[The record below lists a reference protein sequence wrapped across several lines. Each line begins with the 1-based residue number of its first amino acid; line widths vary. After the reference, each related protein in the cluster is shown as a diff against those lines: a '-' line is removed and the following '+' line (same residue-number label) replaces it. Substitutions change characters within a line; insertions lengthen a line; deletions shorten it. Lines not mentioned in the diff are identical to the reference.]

1 MNELP
6 KPGAMRDS
14 TNNSPRLRLGRVRAR
29 ARRGYLLLEVILA
42 LILSGLLLGT
52 ILEIIDGSL
61 EMSNLMAEDGRRHMT
76 QEAFLTFLGRNL
88 SQLPG
93 NAELDLTRKDAGTHF
108 LSDLTFQNVPTS
120 FSWSGQAISAEA
132 IQLSTVRRRSG
143 DLDIVLRYY
152 EEPIL
157 DDSDSVASEGAE
169 PVAEITLLRDIFW
182 FEWWARDGRTL
193 DYTET
198 WDVRGRLPVQMEL
211 RVKFDQNS
219 EEIVHHFWI
228 PPKLNPETVMRSQ
241 QRAAPTTRGGQPG
254 DATGGGN
261 RGGGNRGDGNRGDG
275 NRGGGNRGGGGG
287 GTPPPVRTNNS
298 GGR

>member
-1 MNELP
+1 
-6 KPGAMRDS
+6 MRDS
-14 TNNSPRLRLGRVRAR
+14 TNNRYRSRGGRG
-29 ARRGYLLLEVILA
+29 RRGYLLLEVILA

-93 NAELDLTRKDAGTHF
+93 NAELDLTRQDAGTHF

-120 FSWSGQAISAEA
+120 FSWSGQSISAEA
-132 IQLSTVRRRSG
+132 IQLSTVRRRGG

-157 DDSDSVASEGAE
+157 DDSDSVGNESAE

-198 WDVRGRLPVQMEL
+198 WDVRGRLPIQMEL

-241 QRAAPTTRGGQPG
+241 QRAAPQTRIQPGSGQGTDRRGGTDRRSGTDRRGGTSDRPPG
-254 DATGGGN
+254 TGGGSGA
-261 RGGGNRGDGNRGDG
+261 RT
-275 NRGGGNRGGGGG
+275 GGGG
-287 GTPPPVRTNNS
+287 PS
-298 GGR
+298 GSGR

>member
-1 MNELP
+1 
-6 KPGAMRDS
+6 MRDS
-14 TNNSPRLRLGRVRAR
+14 TNNRNRSRGGRGRG
-29 ARRGYLLLEVILA
+29 RRGYLLLEVILA

-93 NAELDLTRKDAGTHF
+93 NAELNLTRQDVGTHF

-120 FSWSGQAISAEA
+120 FSWSGQSISAEA
-132 IQLSTVRRRSG
+132 TQLPTVRRRGG

-157 DDSDSVASEGAE
+157 DDSDSVGNENAE

-193 DYTET
+193 EYSET
-198 WDVRGRLPVQMEL
+198 WDVRGRLPIQMEL
-211 RVKFDQNS
+211 RLKFDQNS

-241 QRAAPTTRGGQPG
+241 QRAAPQTRIQPGSGQGTDRREGTDRRGGTSVRPPG
-254 DATGGGN
+254 TGSRSGGGTGGGAT
-261 RGGGNRGDGNRGDG
+261 RGPGQ
-275 NRGGGNRGGGGG
+275 
-287 GTPPPVRTNNS
+287 
-298 GGR
+298 